1 MWPDAAV
8 AREALSSAF
17 YATASS
23 VQCWQRIQVCRKH
36 HCPSTTLPRAGPGGR
51 PLRICS
57 LWTFGPFGRESMP
70 PGARHGACL
79 GGEPSPARE
88 TSHPWQ
94 SRWTRQPHRPLCP
107 HETVS
112 TPSPLRLT
120 ATAPLWLENRYT
132 RHPCP
137 GAAGAD
143 RVAEGG
149 RGSCSPGS
157 GGRKSEVEV
166 WAGPRGDPSVPIQ
179 LLTFAGH
186 PGRSSAYRHF
196 ALGLPP
202 SRDLHTASSLCLF
215 VSSCRVCLSPRPNV
229 SFLRG
234 HQPDGVGAT
243 VMTSFHLG
251 GACEDPVSKSGHI
264 RRCWGSGPQRLFWG
278 GRHIVA
284 SARPPASSHVNYAR
298 DPAAFPSVG

>member
-1 MWPDAAV
+1 MQPVDVCPLWPWVDA
-8 AREALSSAF
+8 
-17 YATASS
+17 
-23 VQCWQRIQVCRKH
+23 
-36 HCPSTTLPRAGPGGR
+36 
-51 PLRICS
+51 
-57 LWTFGPFGRESMP
+57 

-88 TSHPWQ
+88 TSHPRQ

-137 GAAGAD
+137 GAAG
-143 RVAEGG
+143 VAEGG
-149 RGSCSPGS
+149 RGSCSPSS

-166 WAGPRGDPSVPIQ
+166 WAGPRGAPSVPVQ

-186 PGRSSAYRHF
+186 PGRSSACRHF
-196 ALGLPP
+196 APALPP

-234 HQPDGVGAT
+234 QQPDGVGAT
-243 VMTSFHLG
+243 VMTSFHLD

-264 RRCWGSGPQRLFWG
+264 RRCWGSGLQRLFWG

-298 DPAAFPSVG
+298 APAAFPSVGELRSDS